1 MRQTSCQWAIEEHIT
16 QAVLKKLSILREY
29 DPDLPKDPRTLL
41 HTGKIGKPRTLLDGQ
56 CCHFGIKNGLQSKLS
71 IDPPLQSKGEL
82 LLQLNVDGLPLYKST
97 NEQFWPIVGMLVEAA
112 RPQPFV
118 IGLFSG
124 KSKPGNVDEF
134 LKDFV
139 EEMGLE
145 GNGSTIKYTLWLC
158 CM

>member
-1 MRQTSCQWAIEEHIT
+1 M
-16 QAVLKKLSILREY
+16 REY

-56 CCHFGIKNGLQSKLS
+56 YCHFGIKNGLQSKLS
-71 IDPPLQSKGEL
+71 IDPQLQLKSKGE
-82 LLQLNVDGLPLYKST
+82 LLQLNVDGLPLFKSM
-97 NEQFWPIVGMLVEAA
+97 NEQFWPIVGTLVEAA

-124 KSKPGNVDEF
+124 KSNVDEF

-145 GNGSTIKYTLWLC
+145 QCRRLASTRRPEADWFANGPTALSSCWPGCPTT
-158 CM
+158 